1 MIENL
6 IIGILFLAA
15 LGFLGN
21 KLRKEFSAK
30 NSGCAKGCG
39 CEESKVKTVFKT
51 S

>member
-6 IIGILFLAA
+6 IIGILFLVA
-15 LGFLGN
+15 LGYLGN

-39 CEESKVKTVFKT
+39 CDENKIKSISKV
-51 S
+51 